1 MKKKKI
7 IIIGGTGFVG
17 FHLAKF
23 LLKKN
28 YEIISVSRKKPKKIR
43 FLKKVKYIRADIVLK
58 KKLI

>member
-1 MKKKKI
+1 VSKNKI

-28 YEIISVSRKKPKKIR
+28 FEVISISRKKPKKIR
-43 FLKKVKYIRADIVLK
+43 FLKKVK
-58 KKLI
+58 

>member
-1 MKKKKI
+1 MSKNKV

-28 YEIISVSRKKPKKIR
+28 FEVVSVQEK
-43 FLKKVKYIRADIVLK
+43 DQ
-58 KKLI
+58 KKLDF